1 MTVTSRYT
9 NAHTLS
15 PIQWVDG
22 YAAMVKDA
30 EVEPY
35 DWCCQG
41 RGGLDS
47 WKSLGYIPVQDF
59 DYKGFG
65 TMTRSIS
72 RTLEY
77 AYNDFAIS
85 QLAGELGKTADQ
97 EKYIDRSGNW
107 QNLYRADQKSLWW
120 NGTDTGFTGFFQPR
134 HLNKTWGYQNPL
146 NCSTLDPSSVCS
158 LQNTGPETFESSIW
172 EYGL

>member
-1 MTVTSRYT
+1 M
-9 NAHTLS
+9 
-15 PIQWVDG
+15 
-22 YAAMVKDA
+22 KDA

-47 WKSLGYIPVQDF
+47 WKALGYIPVQDF

-77 AYNDFAIS
+77 SYNDFCIA
-85 QLAGELGKTADQ
+85 QMADKMNKTADRA
-97 EKYIDRSGNW
+97 KYIESSGNW
-107 QNLYRADQKSLWW
+107 QNLFKADQTSFWW
-120 NGTDTGFTGFFQPR
+120 NGTDTGFVGFFEPR
-134 HLNKTWGYQNPL
+134 FLNGTWGYQDPL
-146 NCSTLDPSSVCS
+146 NCSNLDNSSVCS
-158 LQNTGPETFESSIW
+158 LQNTGRETFESSIW
-172 EYGL
+172 EYGLYVFFFPLIFPPLPA